1 MSFKRTTGPPSSRM
15 MRLLNS
21 SAVVRRPSVR
31 MLSSVLNPSMR
42 PLGSSTF
49 SRLSALRTSTGVTLK
64 PAIFT
69 GSSSS
74 FMLYFLSP
82 HTLHRAYAGDGLQAL
97 LEHVIGDL

>member
-1 MSFKRTTGPPSSRM
+1 

-74 FMLYFLSP
+74 FILYFLSP
-82 HTLHRAYAGDGLQAL
+82 HTLIAL
-97 LEHVIGDL
+97 TPAIVCKRSLKTSLAIWESSSRLR